1 MIILAILKRIWSIVL
16 WPFYLFPRI
25 FVQLFTRSLGVS
37 RRPGPMHELESH
49 GKRVAQVLIVL
60 GIIAVS
66 LTVVLLSKTRP
77 PELGT
82 SDFATDRRP
91 LPVFSQLFV
100 SDDLWVK
107 ITVDPNADPSIVIF
121 MDENLTS
128 FVRAEVIDGETL
140 RVETS
145 EEISQSLGSI
155 IRIVTKSLES
165 VTVNDG
171 SRVEVFGVNTSDFV
185 VDATDGVVVE
195 VEGAAL
201 TVDVHANGS
210 RVSTRALSA
219 EVATIAITGDSIID
233 VFASTSISGT
243 AGNQAEIRISGSP
256 GVIEID
262 AADGA
267 LVCQSTLPLDVPFTC
282 IN

>member
-1 MIILAILKRIWSIVL
+1 MMFGAILKRIWSILL
-16 WPFYLFPRI
+16 WPFYLFPRL

-37 RRPGPMHELESH
+37 GRPGPMHVAETR
-49 GKRVAQVLIVL
+49 GKRVTQVLIVI
-60 GIIAVS
+60 GIIVVS

-91 LPVFSQLFV
+91 LPEFSQLFV
-100 SDDLWVK
+100 SDDQWVE
-107 ITVDPNADPSIVIF
+107 ITVNPDADPSIAIF
-121 MDENLTS
+121 MDENLTP
-128 FVRAEVIDGETL
+128 FVLADVVGDTL

-171 SRVEVFGVNTSDFV
+171 SRVEVFGVDTSDFF
-185 VDATDGVVVE
+185 VDATDGSLVE
-195 VEGAAL
+195 VEGAAA
-201 TVDVHANGS
+201 TVDLRADS
-210 RVSTRALSA
+210 ARISTRALSA

-233 VFASTSISGT
+233 VFASTSISGS

-256 GVIEID
+256 GEIEID
-262 AADGA
+262 RDDGT

-282 IN
+282 IR

>member
-1 MIILAILKRIWSIVL
+1 MSFLTILSKIWSIVL
-16 WPFYLFPRI
+16 WPLLLFPR
-25 FVQLFTRSLGVS
+25 LLMMLATRSLGVS
-37 RRPGPMHELESH
+37 GRPGPMHEPESH

-91 LPVFSQLFV
+91 LPAFSQLFV
-100 SDDLWVK
+100 SDDLWVE
-107 ITVDPNADPSIVIF
+107 ITVDPDADPGIVIF

-128 FVRAEVIDGETL
+128 FVQAEVIDGQTL

-171 SRVEVFGVNTSDFV
+171 SRVEVFSVNTTDFV
-185 VDATDGVVVE
+185 VDATDGSIVE

-201 TVDVHANGS
+201 TVDVHADGS

-243 AGNQAEIRISGSP
+243 AGSQAEIRISGSP
-256 GVIEID
+256 AEIEID

-267 LVCQSTLPLDVPFTC
+267 LVCRSSLPLDVPFTC
-282 IN
+282 IG